1 MNTCIN
7 VHVDFIYQCFRTM
20 FLVGVR
26 MSSESGKEKLN
37 LVKKIQYCVTAN
49 NTHYKIYI
57 QLIKH

>member
-1 MNTCIN
+1 MN

-37 LVKKIQYCVTAN
+37 LAKKIQQYGHCQKSGYT
-49 NTHYKIYI
+49 
-57 QLIKH
+57 LIKQK